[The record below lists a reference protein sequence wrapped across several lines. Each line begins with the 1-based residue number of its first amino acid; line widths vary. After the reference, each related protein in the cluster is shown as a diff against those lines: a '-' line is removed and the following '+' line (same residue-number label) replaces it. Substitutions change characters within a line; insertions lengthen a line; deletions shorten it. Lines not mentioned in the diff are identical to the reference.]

1 MTTSLTKK
9 ISHYLRTY
17 LLWELLK
24 GLAVTGRHLFKRKVT
39 VFYPEKKR
47 HNRLASRDC
56 MLCAAIQTERSGA
69 SLASF
74 VKPSARLFVLPLI
87 PNSAKT
93 EPAGR
98 RATTSISS
106 SASIGDELRV
116 ESEVLEVRPS
126 KSRPDQ
132 GLIKVRTTT
141 LNQHDEAVQISVGTL
156 VVPRRASFQEISER
170 FSPEPGLPSRGR
182 VSSFPQATQ
191 KIAFNGRSTN
201 TERSHSMKINA
212 AGSPGVERNTQAFL
226 EALAAGGGKPI
237 EQLSPTDARAVL
249 TGAQAGVKLDLP
261 KADIAEKTVSVDGD
275 NVDLTVIRPAGA
287 EEVLP
292 VFMFFHGGG
301 WVLGDFPT
309 HERLVRDLVA
319 GSGAAA
325 VFVNYTPSPEARY
338 PTAINQAYAA
348 TKWVAEH
355 GQEIN
360 VDGKRLAVVGNSV
373 GGNMAAVV
381 SLMAKDRG
389 TPKIKYQVL
398 LWPVT
403 DANFENASYHQF
415 AEGHFLTRNMMK
427 WFWDNYTPDPKQRQ
441 DAYAS
446 PLQATIERLR
456 DLPPA
461 LIQTAEMD
469 VLRDEGEAYGRKLDA
484 AGVDVTVVRYNGLI
498 HDYGLLNAL
507 SQVPGVRSAILQAS
521 EELKKRLQ

>member
-1 MTTSLTKK
+1 MTKR
-9 ISHYLRTY
+9 YLEDFEAGQRFGGAARIRVEKDRIMAFAAEFDPQPFHLDEAAASGTVFR
-17 LLWELLK
+17 
-24 GLAVTGRHLFKRKVT
+24 GLAASGWHTAAATMRLLVESDFKPVGGI
-39 VFYPEKKR
+39 V
-47 HNRLASRDC
+47 
-56 MLCAAIQTERSGA
+56 GA
-69 SLASF
+69 GFDELRW
-74 VKPSARLFVLPLI
+74 PLPVR
-87 PNSAKT
+87 P
-93 EPAGR
+93 
-98 RATTSISS
+98 
-106 SASIGDELRV
+106 GDELRV

-132 GLIKVRTTT
+132 GLIKVRATT
-141 LNQHDEAVQISVGTL
+141 LNQYDEAVQISVGTL

-170 FSPEPGLPSRGR
+170 FSAEPGLPGRGR

-201 TERSHSMKINA
+201 TERSHRMKINA

-261 KADIAEKTVSVDGD
+261 KADIAEKTVSVDGE
-275 NVDLTVIRPAGA
+275 NVDLTVVRPAGA
-287 EEVLP
+287 KEVLP

-389 TPKIKYQVL
+389 TTKIKYQVL

-403 DANFENASYHQF
+403 DANFQNASYHQF

-427 WFWDNYTPDPKQRQ
+427 WFWDNYSPDPKQRQ

-446 PLQATIERLR
+446 PLQATTERLR